1 MPNHASTAL
10 CHPIET
16 RALTVKEYARIQEFP
31 DDWVFC
37 GTAAQQYAQI
47 GNAVTTRLGTVAG
60 DVISES
66 LSKVKARRF
75 RPLPGKKEG
84 YRIVYIQSHVRTR
97 QWFKNGGAIVWH
109 AARTNMDL
117 AYCEAVT
124 LERRKG

>member
-47 GNAVTTRLGTVAG
+47 GNAVPTRLGSVAG

-75 RPLPGKKEG
+75 RPLPGNKEG
-84 YRIVYIQSHVRTR
+84 YRIVSIRSYVRTR
-97 QWFKNGGAIVWH
+97 Q
-109 AARTNMDL
+109 D
-117 AYCEAVT
+117 
-124 LERRKG
+124 RKSTSLNSHH